1 MVKLLAMPD
10 ELSVVYGALSHEVR
24 RGFIERLARG
34 ECTVAELREP
44 LDISAAAVSK
54 HLRVLTTAG
63 LVERRRSGRHQVCR
77 LKSEQLDD
85 AGKWCREQRLFW
97 SQTLD
102 SLEAY
107 LGEDPT

>member
-1 MVKLLAMPD
+1 MVD
-10 ELSVVYGALSHEVR
+10 ELSLVYGALSHEVR
-24 RGFIERLARG
+24 RGFVERLAQG

-63 LVERRRSGRHQVCR
+63 LIERRRSGRHQVCR
-77 LKSEQLDD
+77 LKSDRLDD
-85 AGKWCREQRLFW
+85 AGEWCLQQRLFW

-102 SLEAY
+102 SLEVY
-107 LGEDPT
+107 LDEEPT